1 MYSVES
7 ETVNTV
13 LIRRSCRFVDGDNLY
28 DALHEKRVSFDFATR
43 AKIARGVASGMAYMH
58 CLPNPIIHRDLNSHN
73 VLLFT
78 TFKPVIADFG
88 ESRFFADGRAIP
100 DVKDLTLQPGNLRW
114 MAPEIFVQN
123 SVYTLLADVYSYALL
138 LWELLTGHIPFAELK
153 AASAAAQMAYVVTDS
168 LET

>member
-78 TFKPVIADFG
+78 T
-88 ESRFFADGRAIP
+88 
-100 DVKDLTLQPGNLRW
+100 
-114 MAPEIFVQN
+114 
-123 SVYTLLADVYSYALL
+123 
-138 LWELLTGHIPFAELK
+138 
-153 AASAAAQMAYVVTDS
+153 
-168 LET
+168 